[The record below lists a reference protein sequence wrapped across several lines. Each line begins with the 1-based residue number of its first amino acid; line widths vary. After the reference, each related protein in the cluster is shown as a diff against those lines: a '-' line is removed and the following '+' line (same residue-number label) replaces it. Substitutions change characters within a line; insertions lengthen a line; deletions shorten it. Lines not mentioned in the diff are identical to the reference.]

1 MRRDR
6 DQATSGPGLR
16 QRPEASALLRS
27 LPKVELHR
35 HLEGAMRLA
44 TLLELGRNRGLQL
57 PLADERSLAPH
68 VTWQSGQPR
77 ELPYFLSKFRA
88 DWYAGAADVERVAA
102 EAVADAAAEGIVY
115 LELRFSPEHFSRHSG
130 LDRDGAM
137 RAVIAGARAAAAAA
151 GIEVRFLI
159 TFTRERYDEPAWRQ
173 TIDRAA
179 AMADRG
185 VVGVDLAGDE
195 FAHPN
200 ERFAAIMRR
209 ARDTGVLGVTI
220 HSGEGTSA
228 ASVASAVEQLGCDRI
243 GHGISAAEEPR
254 VMTQL
259 IERGVTLEV
268 CPTSNYQT
276 GCIDDLADH
285 PLPALVEA
293 GVAVS
298 LNSDDPAIQGVE
310 LADEYALA
318 GSWGF
323 GPKRLLAL
331 ELNAAR
337 AAFAPAA
344 ERERLAARIEAGY
357 RAAMEPE
364 PP

>member
-6 DQATSGPGLR
+6 DQTASGPGLR

-35 HLEGAMRLA
+35 HLEGAMRLS

-57 PLADERSLAPH
+57 PLDDEDALAPH
-68 VTWQSGQPR
+68 VTWQTGQPR

-137 RAVIAGARAAAAAA
+137 RAVVAGAQAAAGAA

-159 TFTRERYDEPAWRQ
+159 TFTRERFDEPAWRQ
-173 TIDRAA
+173 TIDLAA
-179 AMADRG
+179 AMAERG

-200 ERFAAIMRR
+200 ERFAAIMGR

-228 ASVASAVEQLGCDRI
+228 ASVASAVERLGCDRI
-243 GHGISAAEEPR
+243 GHGISAAAEPR
-254 VMTQL
+254 VMAL
-259 IERGVTLEV
+259 LVERSVTLEV

-285 PLPALVEA
+285 PLPRLVEA

-298 LNSDDPAIQGVE
+298 LNTDDPSIHGVD
-310 LADEYALA
+310 LVDEYALA
-318 GSWGF
+318 GSLGF
-323 GPKRLLAL
+323 GPQRLLAL
-331 ELNAAR
+331 EHNAAR
-337 AAFAPAA
+337 AAFIPAA

-357 RAAMEPE
+357 RAALEPE